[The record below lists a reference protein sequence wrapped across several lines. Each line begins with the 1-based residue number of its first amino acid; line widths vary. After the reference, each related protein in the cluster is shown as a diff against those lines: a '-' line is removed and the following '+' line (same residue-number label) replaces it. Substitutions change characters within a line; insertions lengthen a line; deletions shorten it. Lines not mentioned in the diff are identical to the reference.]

1 MCAVYVSF
9 ASRLHQVPT
18 PENRGPRRPRREEE
32 SGRPSR
38 PARPGGAGGAG
49 GRSDRPAAG
58 RGRPSADRGERPS
71 RPGSRPA
78 GRPAYGQ
85 SDGPSRG
92 RPPAGRGRPP
102 AGRGRP
108 SADRGDRPSYGR
120 GDSAGRPPAGRGRP
134 SADRGDRGDRSS
146 YSRGDSAGRPPAG
159 RGRPS
164 SGRPS
169 ADRGDRGDRGAR
181 SSYSRGDSAGRP
193 PAGRGRPSSGRP
205 SADRGDRGDR
215 PSYGRGDSAGRPPA
229 GRGRPS
235 SGRPPAGRGRPDSGR
250 SFRDDDRPVVPQTA
264 AQRKADEVRY
274 RTGGRKN
281 DRDALPRNTQ
291 SNEVWKDEGS
301 TRPAR
306 GRGPRREEE
315 SAPIRLER
323 DERRASAAA
332 MAHVEATV
340 AGSIIAIVGE
350 RASKRLIEKL
360 ALALDAFERGRYQD
374 AKKIIIPI
382 SRDCPGVE
390 LIHEIAGL
398 SMYRMGQWRDAA
410 DHLEQARALTSGS
423 TLNHPVLAD
432 CYRALMRYDKVD
444 ELWKELKDASPD
456 PTIVAEGRIV
466 AASALADQGDIQ
478 AAVRLMQQSKQD
490 PAKVREHHLREWYVL
505 ADLYDRSGDV
515 VQARTIFQRIAKN
528 DADFTDVRDRL
539 ETLGSR

>member
-1 MCAVYVSF
+1 M
-9 ASRLHQVPT
+9 PT

-38 PARPGGAGGAG
+38 PARPGGAGG
-49 GRSDRPAAG
+49 RSDRPAAG
-58 RGRPSADRGERPS
+58 RGRPSDSRGRPTDSRGRAASDRGERPA

-92 RPPAGRGRPP
+92 RP
-102 AGRGRP
+102 
-108 SADRGDRPSYGR
+108 SADRGDRP
-120 GDSAGRPPAGRGRP
+120 
-134 SADRGDRGDRSS
+134 
-146 YSRGDSAGRPPAG
+146 
-159 RGRPS
+159 
-164 SGRPS
+164 
-169 ADRGDRGDRGAR
+169 
-181 SSYSRGDSAGRP
+181 SYSRGDSAGRP

-215 PSYGRGDSAGRPPA
+215 PSYGRGDSAVRPPA

-235 SGRPPAGRGRPDSGR
+235 DSRGRPPAGRGRPDSGR

>member
-1 MCAVYVSF
+1 MCDVYVLF

-38 PARPGGAGGAG
+38 PARPGAGGAG

-58 RGRPSADRGERPS
+58 RGRPSSGRPSDSRGRPSSGRPSADRGERPA

-85 SDGPSRG
+85 SDGPS
-92 RPPAGRGRPP
+92 
-102 AGRGRP
+102 RGRP

-134 SADRGDRGDRSS
+134 SGDR
-146 YSRGDSAGRPPAG
+146 AE
-159 RGRPS
+159 
-164 SGRPS
+164 
-169 ADRGDRGDRGAR
+169 
-181 SSYSRGDSAGRP
+181 
-193 PAGRGRPSSGRP
+193 
-205 SADRGDRGDR
+205 RGDR
-215 PSYGRGDSAGRPPA
+215 PSYGRGDSAGR
-229 GRGRPS
+229 
-235 SGRPPAGRGRPDSGR
+235 GRPPAGRGRPDSGR

-332 MAHVEATV
+332 MAHVEANV

-423 TLNHPVLAD
+423 TLNHPVLSD

>member
-1 MCAVYVSF
+1 M
-9 ASRLHQVPT
+9 PT

-38 PARPGGAGGAG
+38 PARPGGSAG
-49 GRSDRPAAG
+49 RTDRPAAG
-58 RGRPSADRGERPS
+58 RGRPSDSRGERPA

-92 RPPAGRGRPP
+92 RPS

-134 SADRGDRGDRSS
+134 
-146 YSRGDSAGRPPAG
+146 PAG

-164 SGRPS
+164 S
-169 ADRGDRGDRGAR
+169 DR
-181 SSYSRGDSAGRP
+181 S
-193 PAGRGRPSSGRP
+193 
-205 SADRGDRGDR
+205 DR
-215 PSYGRGDSAGRPPA
+215 PS
-229 GRGRPS
+229 
-235 SGRPPAGRGRPDSGR
+235 SGR

-340 AGSIIAIVGE
+340 AGSIIAVVGE

-466 AASALADQGDIQ
+466 TASALADQGDIQ

-515 VQARTIFQRIAKN
+515 VQARTIFQRIAKS

>member
-1 MCAVYVSF
+1 MCDVYVLF

-58 RGRPSADRGERPS
+58 RGRPSDSRGRPSSGRPSDSRGERPS

-85 SDGPSRG
+85 SDGPS
-92 RPPAGRGRPP
+92 
-102 AGRGRP
+102 RGRP

-134 SADRGDRGDRSS
+134 SADRGDRGDR
-146 YSRGDSAGRPPAG
+146 
-159 RGRPS
+159 
-164 SGRPS
+164 
-169 ADRGDRGDRGAR
+169 
-181 SSYSRGDSAGRP
+181 
-193 PAGRGRPSSGRP
+193 
-205 SADRGDRGDR
+205 

-229 GRGRPS
+229 GRGRP
-235 SGRPPAGRGRPDSGR
+235 PAGRGRPDSGR
-250 SFRDDDRPVVPQTA
+250 SFRDVDRPVAPQTA

>member
-1 MCAVYVSF
+1 MCDVYVLI

-58 RGRPSADRGERPS
+58 RGRPSDSRGRPSSGRPSADRGERQA

-92 RPPAGRGRPP
+92 RP
-102 AGRGRP
+102 
-108 SADRGDRPSYGR
+108 SANRGDRPSYG
-120 GDSAGRPPAGRGRP
+120 
-134 SADRGDRGDRSS
+134 
-146 YSRGDSAGRPPAG
+146 RGDSAGRPPAG

-169 ADRGDRGDRGAR
+169 ADRGE
-181 SSYSRGDSAGRP
+181 
-193 PAGRGRPSSGRP
+193 
-205 SADRGDRGDR
+205 RGDR
-215 PSYGRGDSAGRPPA
+215 PSYGRGDSAGR
-229 GRGRPS
+229 
-235 SGRPPAGRGRPDSGR
+235 GRPPAGRGRPDSGR

-340 AGSIIAIVGE
+340 AGSIIAVVGE

>member
-1 MCAVYVSF
+1 MCDVYVLF

-38 PARPGGAGGAG
+38 PARPGGAGG
-49 GRSDRPAAG
+49 RSDRPAAG
-58 RGRPSADRGERPS
+58 RGRPSDSRGRPSSGRPSADRGERPA

-85 SDGPSRG
+85 SDGPS
-92 RPPAGRGRPP
+92 
-102 AGRGRP
+102 
-108 SADRGDRPSYGR
+108 
-120 GDSAGRPPAGRGRP
+120 RGRP

-159 RGRPS
+159 RGRP
-164 SGRPS
+164 
-169 ADRGDRGDRGAR
+169 
-181 SSYSRGDSAGRP
+181 
-193 PAGRGRPSSGRP
+193 PAGRGRPSS
-205 SADRGDRGDR
+205 DRGDRGDR
-215 PSYGRGDSAGRPPA
+215 PSYGRGDSAGR
-229 GRGRPS
+229 
-235 SGRPPAGRGRPDSGR
+235 GRPPAGRGRPDSGR
-250 SFRDDDRPVVPQTA
+250 SFRDDDRPVAPQTA

>member
-1 MCAVYVSF
+1 M
-9 ASRLHQVPT
+9 PT

-38 PARPGGAGGAG
+38 PARPGGAGG
-49 GRSDRPAAG
+49 RSDRPAAG
-58 RGRPSADRGERPS
+58 RGRPSDSRGRPSDSRGRPSSDRGERPA

-85 SDGPSRG
+85 SDGPS
-92 RPPAGRGRPP
+92 
-102 AGRGRP
+102 
-108 SADRGDRPSYGR
+108 
-120 GDSAGRPPAGRGRP
+120 RGRP

-164 SGRPS
+164 S
-169 ADRGDRGDRGAR
+169 DRGERGER

-193 PAGRGRPSSGRP
+193 PAGRGRPS
-205 SADRGDRGDR
+205 
-215 PSYGRGDSAGRPPA
+215 DSR
-229 GRGRPS
+229 
-235 SGRPPAGRGRPDSGR
+235 GRPPAGRGRPDSGR
-250 SFRDDDRPVVPQTA
+250 SFREDDRPVVPQTA

>member
-1 MCAVYVSF
+1 
-9 ASRLHQVPT
+9 
-18 PENRGPRRPRREEE
+18 
-32 SGRPSR
+32 
-38 PARPGGAGGAG
+38 
-49 GRSDRPAAG
+49 
-58 RGRPSADRGERPS
+58 
-71 RPGSRPA
+71 
-78 GRPAYGQ
+78 
-85 SDGPSRG
+85 
-92 RPPAGRGRPP
+92 
-102 AGRGRP
+102 
-108 SADRGDRPSYGR
+108 
-120 GDSAGRPPAGRGRP
+120 
-134 SADRGDRGDRSS
+134 
-146 YSRGDSAGRPPAG
+146 
-159 RGRPS
+159 
-164 SGRPS
+164 
-169 ADRGDRGDRGAR
+169 
-181 SSYSRGDSAGRP
+181 
-193 PAGRGRPSSGRP
+193 
-205 SADRGDRGDR
+205 
-215 PSYGRGDSAGRPPA
+215 
-229 GRGRPS
+229 
-235 SGRPPAGRGRPDSGR
+235 
-250 SFRDDDRPVVPQTA
+250 
-264 AQRKADEVRY
+264 
-274 RTGGRKN
+274 
-281 DRDALPRNTQ
+281 
-291 SNEVWKDEGS
+291 
-301 TRPAR
+301 
-306 GRGPRREEE
+306 
-315 SAPIRLER
+315 
-323 DERRASAAA
+323 
-332 MAHVEATV
+332 MAHVESTV

-423 TLNHPVLAD
+423 TLNHPVLSD

-515 VQARTIFQRIAKN
+515 VQARTIFQRIAKS

>member
-1 MCAVYVSF
+1 M
-9 ASRLHQVPT
+9 PT

-38 PARPGGAGGAG
+38 PSRPGGAGGAG

-92 RPPAGRGRPP
+92 RPPAGRGRP
-102 AGRGRP
+102 
-108 SADRGDRPSYGR
+108 SA
-120 GDSAGRPPAGRGRP
+120 
-134 SADRGDRGDRSS
+134 
-146 YSRGDSAGRPPAG
+146 
-159 RGRPS
+159 
-164 SGRPS
+164 
-169 ADRGDRGDRGAR
+169 
-181 SSYSRGDSAGRP
+181 
-193 PAGRGRPSSGRP
+193 
-205 SADRGDRGDR
+205 DRGDR

-423 TLNHPVLAD
+423 TLNHPVLSD

>member
-1 MCAVYVSF
+1 M
-9 ASRLHQVPT
+9 PT

-38 PARPGGAGGAG
+38 PARPGGAGG
-49 GRSDRPAAG
+49 RSDRPAAG
-58 RGRPSADRGERPS
+58 RGRPSDSRGRPSSGRPSADRGERPS

-92 RPPAGRGRPP
+92 RPPADRADRGDRPSYGRGDSAGRPPAGPRRPSSGRPSSGRPSADRADRGDRPSYGRGDSAGRPP
-102 AGRGRP
+102 AGRGRPSNDRPSSGRP

-134 SADRGDRGDRSS
+134 N
-146 YSRGDSAGRPPAG
+146 
-159 RGRPS
+159 

-169 ADRGDRGDRGAR
+169 ADRA
-181 SSYSRGDSAGRP
+181 
-193 PAGRGRPSSGRP
+193 
-205 SADRGDRGDR
+205 DRGDR

-229 GRGRPS
+229 GRGRP
-235 SGRPPAGRGRPDSGR
+235 PAGRGRPDTGR

-505 ADLYDRSGDV
+505 ADLYDRSGEV

>member
-1 MCAVYVSF
+1 M
-9 ASRLHQVPT
+9 PT

-38 PARPGGAGGAG
+38 PSRPGGAGGAG

-92 RPPAGRGRPP
+92 RPPAGRG
-102 AGRGRP
+102 
-108 SADRGDRPSYGR
+108 DRPSYGR

-134 SADRGDRGDRSS
+134 SADRGDRGD
-146 YSRGDSAGRPPAG
+146 
-159 RGRPS
+159 
-164 SGRPS
+164 
-169 ADRGDRGDRGAR
+169 R

-423 TLNHPVLAD
+423 TLNHPVLSD

>member
-1 MCAVYVSF
+1 M
-9 ASRLHQVPT
+9 PT

-38 PARPGGAGGAG
+38 PARPGGSAG
-49 GRSDRPAAG
+49 RTDRPAAG
-58 RGRPSADRGERPS
+58 RGRPSDSRGERPA

-85 SDGPSRG
+85 SDGPS
-92 RPPAGRGRPP
+92 
-102 AGRGRP
+102 RGRP

-134 SADRGDRGDRSS
+134 
-146 YSRGDSAGRPPAG
+146 PAG

-164 SGRPS
+164 S
-169 ADRGDRGDRGAR
+169 DR
-181 SSYSRGDSAGRP
+181 S
-193 PAGRGRPSSGRP
+193 
-205 SADRGDRGDR
+205 DR
-215 PSYGRGDSAGRPPA
+215 PS
-229 GRGRPS
+229 
-235 SGRPPAGRGRPDSGR
+235 SGR

-340 AGSIIAIVGE
+340 AGSIIAVVGE

-515 VQARTIFQRIAKN
+515 VQARTIFQRIAKS

>member
-1 MCAVYVSF
+1 M
-9 ASRLHQVPT
+9 PT

-38 PARPGGAGGAG
+38 PARPGGAGG
-49 GRSDRPAAG
+49 RSDRPAAG
-58 RGRPSADRGERPS
+58 RGRPSDSRGRPSADRGERPS

-92 RPPAGRGRPP
+92 RPPADR
-102 AGRGRP
+102 
-108 SADRGDRPSYGR
+108 ADRGDRPSYG
-120 GDSAGRPPAGRGRP
+120 
-134 SADRGDRGDRSS
+134 
-146 YSRGDSAGRPPAG
+146 
-159 RGRPS
+159 
-164 SGRPS
+164 
-169 ADRGDRGDRGAR
+169 
-181 SSYSRGDSAGRP
+181 RGDSAGRP

-235 SGRPPAGRGRPDSGR
+235 DSRGRPPAGRGRPDSGR

-410 DHLEQARALTSGS
+410 DHLEQARALNSGS

>member
-1 MCAVYVSF
+1 
-9 ASRLHQVPT
+9 VPT

-38 PARPGGAGGAG
+38 PARPGGAGG
-49 GRSDRPAAG
+49 RSDRPAAG
-58 RGRPSADRGERPS
+58 RGRPSDSRGRPSDSRGRPTDSRGRAASDRGERPA

-92 RPPAGRGRPP
+92 RPSADRGDRPSYSRGDSAGRPP

-108 SADRGDRPSYGR
+108 SADRSDRGDRPSYGR

-134 SADRGDRGDRSS
+134 SADRSDRGDRGDRSS

-164 SGRPS
+164 
-169 ADRGDRGDRGAR
+169 D
-181 SSYSRGDSAGRP
+181 SR
-193 PAGRGRPSSGRP
+193 
-205 SADRGDRGDR
+205 
-215 PSYGRGDSAGRPPA
+215 
-229 GRGRPS
+229 
-235 SGRPPAGRGRPDSGR
+235 GRPPAGRGRPDSGR
-250 SFRDDDRPVVPQTA
+250 SFREDDRPVVPQTA

>member
-1 MCAVYVSF
+1 M
-9 ASRLHQVPT
+9 PT

-38 PARPGGAGGAG
+38 PARPARPGGAG

-58 RGRPSADRGERPS
+58 RGRPSDSRGRPSDSRGRPTDSRGRAASDRGERPA

-92 RPPAGRGRPP
+92 RP
-102 AGRGRP
+102 
-108 SADRGDRPSYGR
+108 SADRGDRP
-120 GDSAGRPPAGRGRP
+120 
-134 SADRGDRGDRSS
+134 S

-164 SGRPS
+164 
-169 ADRGDRGDRGAR
+169 D
-181 SSYSRGDSAGRP
+181 SR
-193 PAGRGRPSSGRP
+193 
-205 SADRGDRGDR
+205 
-215 PSYGRGDSAGRPPA
+215 
-229 GRGRPS
+229 
-235 SGRPPAGRGRPDSGR
+235 GRPPAGRGRPDSGR
-250 SFRDDDRPVVPQTA
+250 SFREDDRPVVPQTA

>member
-1 MCAVYVSF
+1 M
-9 ASRLHQVPT
+9 PT

-38 PARPGGAGGAG
+38 PARPGGSAG
-49 GRSDRPAAG
+49 RTDRPAAG
-58 RGRPSADRGERPS
+58 RGRPSDSRGERPA

-92 RPPAGRGRPP
+92 RPSADRGDRPSYGRGDSTGRPP

-134 SADRGDRGDRSS
+134 SADRGDR
-146 YSRGDSAGRPPAG
+146 
-159 RGRPS
+159 
-164 SGRPS
+164 
-169 ADRGDRGDRGAR
+169 
-181 SSYSRGDSAGRP
+181 
-193 PAGRGRPSSGRP
+193 
-205 SADRGDRGDR
+205 

-229 GRGRPS
+229 GRGRP
-235 SGRPPAGRGRPDSGR
+235 PAGRGRPSSDRSDRPSSGR

-340 AGSIIAIVGE
+340 AGSIIAVVGE

-466 AASALADQGDIQ
+466 TASALADQGDIQ

-515 VQARTIFQRIAKN
+515 VQARTIFQRIAKS

>member
-1 MCAVYVSF
+1 M
-9 ASRLHQVPT
+9 PT

-58 RGRPSADRGERPS
+58 RGRPSDSRGRPSSGRPSSGRPSADRGERPA
-71 RPGSRPA
+71 RPGGRPA

-85 SDGPSRG
+85 SDGPS
-92 RPPAGRGRPP
+92 
-102 AGRGRP
+102 RGRP

-134 SADRGDRGDRSS
+134 ASDRGDRGERSS

-164 SGRPS
+164 S
-169 ADRGDRGDRGAR
+169 DR
-181 SSYSRGDSAGRP
+181 SSRP
-193 PAGRGRPSSGRP
+193 GS
-205 SADRGDRGDR
+205 DRGDR

-229 GRGRPS
+229 GRGRPAADRGDRPS
-235 SGRPPAGRGRPDSGR
+235 YSRGDSAGRGRPPAGRGRPGSDRPSSGR

>member
-1 MCAVYVSF
+1 
-9 ASRLHQVPT
+9 VPT
-18 PENRGPRRPRREEE
+18 PEDRGPRRPRREED
-32 SGRPSR
+32 SSR
-38 PARPGGAGGAG
+38 PARPSRPSSAG
-49 GRSDRPAAG
+49 GRSERPAAG
-58 RGRPSADRGERPS
+58 RGRPSSDRGASRGGESRGDRPA

-92 RPPAGRGRPP
+92 RPPA
-102 AGRGRP
+102 
-108 SADRGDRPSYGR
+108 DRGDRPSYGR
-120 GDSAGRPPAGRGRP
+120 GDSSG
-134 SADRGDRGDRSS
+134 RSS
-146 YSRGDSAGRPPAG
+146 S
-159 RGRPS
+159 GRPS
-164 SGRPS
+164 SG
-169 ADRGDRGDRGAR
+169 
-181 SSYSRGDSAGRP
+181 
-193 PAGRGRPSSGRP
+193 
-205 SADRGDRGDR
+205 R
-215 PSYGRGDSAGRPPA
+215 PSYGRGDSA
-229 GRGRPS
+229 GRPS
-235 SGRPPAGRGRPDSGR
+235 SGRPPAGRGRPSSDRGDRSSSGR
-250 SFRDDDRPVVPQTA
+250 SFSDDDRPVVPQTD

-323 DERRASAAA
+323 DERRASASA

-340 AGSIIAIVGE
+340 SGSIIAIVGE

-456 PTIVAEGRIV
+456 PVIVAEGRIV

-515 VQARTIFQRIAKN
+515 VQARTIFQRIAKS

>member
-1 MCAVYVSF
+1 M
-9 ASRLHQVPT
+9 PT

-38 PARPGGAGGAG
+38 PARPGGSAG
-49 GRSDRPAAG
+49 RTDRPAAG
-58 RGRPSADRGERPS
+58 RGRPSDSRGERPA

-92 RPPAGRGRPP
+92 RPSADRGDRPSADRGDRPSYGRGDSAGRPP

-134 SADRGDRGDRSS
+134 
-146 YSRGDSAGRPPAG
+146 PAG

-164 SGRPS
+164 S
-169 ADRGDRGDRGAR
+169 DR
-181 SSYSRGDSAGRP
+181 S
-193 PAGRGRPSSGRP
+193 
-205 SADRGDRGDR
+205 DR
-215 PSYGRGDSAGRPPA
+215 PS
-229 GRGRPS
+229 
-235 SGRPPAGRGRPDSGR
+235 SGR

-340 AGSIIAIVGE
+340 AGSIIAVVGE

-466 AASALADQGDIQ
+466 TASALADQGDIQ

-515 VQARTIFQRIAKN
+515 VQARTIFQRIAKS

>member
-1 MCAVYVSF
+1 MCDVYVLI

-58 RGRPSADRGERPS
+58 RGRPSDSRGRPSADRGERPS

-92 RPPAGRGRPP
+92 RP
-102 AGRGRP
+102 
-108 SADRGDRPSYGR
+108 SADRGDRPSYG
-120 GDSAGRPPAGRGRP
+120 
-134 SADRGDRGDRSS
+134 
-146 YSRGDSAGRPPAG
+146 
-159 RGRPS
+159 
-164 SGRPS
+164 
-169 ADRGDRGDRGAR
+169 
-181 SSYSRGDSAGRP
+181 RGDSAGRP

-235 SGRPPAGRGRPDSGR
+235 SGRPSADRGDRGDRPSYGRGDSAGRGRPPAGRGRPDSGR

-340 AGSIIAIVGE
+340 AGSIIAVVGE

>member
-1 MCAVYVSF
+1 M
-9 ASRLHQVPT
+9 PT

-38 PARPGGAGGAG
+38 PARPGGAGG
-49 GRSDRPAAG
+49 RSDRPAAG
-58 RGRPSADRGERPS
+58 RGRPSDSRGRPSSGRPSDSRGRAASDRGERPS

-92 RPPAGRGRPP
+92 RPPA
-102 AGRGRP
+102 
-108 SADRGDRPSYGR
+108 DR
-120 GDSAGRPPAGRGRP
+120 A
-134 SADRGDRGDRSS
+134 
-146 YSRGDSAGRPPAG
+146 
-159 RGRPS
+159 
-164 SGRPS
+164 
-169 ADRGDRGDRGAR
+169 
-181 SSYSRGDSAGRP
+181 
-193 PAGRGRPSSGRP
+193 
-205 SADRGDRGDR
+205 DRGDR

-235 SGRPPAGRGRPDSGR
+235 SGRPPAGRGRPDTGR

-515 VQARTIFQRIAKN
+515 IQARTIFQRIAKN

>member
-1 MCAVYVSF
+1 M
-9 ASRLHQVPT
+9 PT

-38 PARPGGAGGAG
+38 PARPGGAGG
-49 GRSDRPAAG
+49 RSDRPAAG
-58 RGRPSADRGERPS
+58 RGRPSDSRGRPSDSRGRPSDSRGRPSADRGERPA

-85 SDGPSRG
+85 SDGPSRGRPSADRGDRGDRSSYSRGDSAGRPPAGRGRPSSDRGERGERSSYSRGDSAGRPPAGRGRPSDGPSRGRPSADRGDRSSYSRGDSAG

-120 GDSAGRPPAGRGRP
+120 GDSAGR
-134 SADRGDRGDRSS
+134 
-146 YSRGDSAGRPPAG
+146 
-159 RGRPS
+159 
-164 SGRPS
+164 
-169 ADRGDRGDRGAR
+169 
-181 SSYSRGDSAGRP
+181 
-193 PAGRGRPSSGRP
+193 
-205 SADRGDRGDR
+205 
-215 PSYGRGDSAGRPPA
+215 
-229 GRGRPS
+229 GRPS
-235 SGRPPAGRGRPDSGR
+235 SGRPPAGRGRPDTGR

>member
-1 MCAVYVSF
+1 MCDVYVLF

-49 GRSDRPAAG
+49 SRSDRPAAG
-58 RGRPSADRGERPS
+58 RGRPSDSRGERPS

-85 SDGPSRG
+85 SDGPS
-92 RPPAGRGRPP
+92 
-102 AGRGRP
+102 RGRP

-134 SADRGDRGDRSS
+134 S
-146 YSRGDSAGRPPAG
+146 

-164 SGRPS
+164 
-169 ADRGDRGDRGAR
+169 A
-181 SSYSRGDSAGRP
+181 
-193 PAGRGRPSSGRP
+193 
-205 SADRGDRGDR
+205 DRGDR

-235 SGRPPAGRGRPDSGR
+235 SGRPSSDRGDRGDRPAYGRGDSAGRGRPPAGRGRPDSGR